1 MTKILIT
8 GGSGLI
14 GNAISRLLVEKNYQP
29 VLLSRIGDDS
39 SSIKKYKWDI
49 TKGYIDSKAF
59 EGVEHI
65 IHLAGAGVADK
76 RWTPAYKKEIID
88 SRVKSSELLFNFIS
102 KNNYNVKTLVGGS
115 AIGYYGAKQ
124 SEKVITEADALGND
138 FLAESCK
145 LWEQSYT
152 PFINAGV
159 RTVIIRT
166 GVVLS
171 HHAGAYKK
179 MAVPFKFGLGA
190 AIATSKQYLPWIH
203 INDIAAMFVYALLN
217 EKIIGVYNGVATELI
232 TNKDFSKQLAF
243 SFNKPFFLPP
253 VPTMLLK
260 MAMGEGACMLTE
272 GLKISNR
279 KIKETGFVFEFES
292 ASAALKNLAS

>member
-14 GNAISRLLVEKNYQP
+14 GNAISRLLIEKNYQP
-29 VLLSRIGDDS
+29 ILLSRKGDELG
-39 SSIKKYKWDI
+39 SIKKYKWDI
-49 TKGYIDSKAF
+49 NQAYIDSKAF
-59 EGVEHI
+59 DGVEHI
-65 IHLAGAGVADK
+65 IHLAGAGIAEK
-76 RWTPAYKKEIID
+76 RWTTAYKKEIID

-102 KNNYNVKTLVGGS
+102 KNNYNIKTLVGSS
-115 AIGYYGAKQ
+115 AIGYYGAEQ
-124 SEKVITEADALGND
+124 SEKVITEADSFGND

-152 PFINAGV
+152 PFIDAGI
-159 RTVIIRT
+159 RTAIIRT

-171 HHAGAYKK
+171 QHAGAYKK

-190 AIATSKQYLPWIH
+190 AIGSGKQYFPWIH

-217 EKIIGVYNGVATELI
+217 EKISGVYNGVATELI
-232 TNKDFSKQLAF
+232 TNKEFSKQLAL

-253 VPTMLLK
+253 VPAILLK
-260 MAMGEGACMLTE
+260 VAMGEGACMVTE
-272 GLKISNR
+272 GLKISND
-279 KIKETGFVFEFES
+279 KIKQNGFAFKYETLNG
-292 ASAALKNLAS
+292 ALKNLAS